1 MATFLFCKVPK
12 EGHYCAKV
20 KATLCSGKSTFVPRE
35 AQWCTSQTPP
45 VNPKHRFLSFRE
57 TSRKQVICTPVT
69 SDINFLES
77 KSKEHPY
84 TPFISLHLKVVLISC
99 NREIINCCGT
109 CKFISPRIDSCT
121 SARNYGGREMIF
133 HTIADGLVFIIN
145 TPLFYFRLHLGI
157 VMGINRD
164 GGKAER

>member
-1 MATFLFCKVPK
+1 M
-12 EGHYCAKV
+12 
-20 KATLCSGKSTFVPRE
+20 R
-35 AQWCTSQTPP
+35 
-45 VNPKHRFLSFRE
+45 
-57 TSRKQVICTPVT
+57 RKQVICTSAT

-109 CKFISPRIDSCT
+109 CKFISPRIDCCT
-121 SARNYGGREMIF
+121 SARNYGWREMIF

-164 GGKAER
+164 GRQGRKMKKPMRRWNSFHKGRHKITGQSPRRLGRKRIYIRTNFKSE

>member
-1 MATFLFCKVPK
+1 MPSRFSRF
-12 EGHYCAKV
+12 AKFA
-20 KATLCSGKSTFVPRE
+20 KRLKKGTIVPRQGHHRARVRALLCPRK

-45 VNPKHRFLSFRE
+45 VNPKPRFLSFRDMR
-57 TSRKQVICTPVT
+57 RKQVICTPVT

-84 TPFISLHLKVVLISC
+84 TPFISLHLKVVLIPC

-121 SARNYGGREMIF
+121 SARNYG
-133 HTIADGLVFIIN
+133 
-145 TPLFYFRLHLGI
+145 
-157 VMGINRD
+157 
-164 GGKAER
+164 

>member
-1 MATFLFCKVPK
+1 M
-12 EGHYCAKV
+12 
-20 KATLCSGKSTFVPRE
+20 R
-35 AQWCTSQTPP
+35 
-45 VNPKHRFLSFRE
+45 
-57 TSRKQVICTPVT
+57 RKQVICTSVT

-133 HTIADGLVFIIN
+133 HTIADGLVFIIT

-157 VMGINRD
+157 VMGIRLKD
-164 GGKAER
+164 EKANEKMERNYIHILLQVQTR

>member
-1 MATFLFCKVPK
+1 MPSRYSCFAKFAKRLRKGTIEPRQ
-12 EGHYCAKV
+12 GHLCARV
-20 KATLCSGKSTFVPRE
+20 RALLCPRK

-121 SARNYGGREMIF
+121 SARNYG
-133 HTIADGLVFIIN
+133 
-145 TPLFYFRLHLGI
+145 
-157 VMGINRD
+157 
-164 GGKAER
+164 

>member
-1 MATFLFCKVPK
+1 MPSRFSRFAKFAKRLRKGTIVPRQ
-12 EGHYCAKV
+12 GHLCARIR
-20 KATLCSGKSTFVPRE
+20 ALLCPRE

-45 VNPKHRFLSFRE
+45 VNPKPRFLSFRD
-57 TSRKQVICTPVT
+57 TSRKQVIWALQT

-109 CKFISPRIDSCT
+109 CKFISPRIDCCT
-121 SARNYGGREMIF
+121 SARNYG
-133 HTIADGLVFIIN
+133 
-145 TPLFYFRLHLGI
+145 
-157 VMGINRD
+157 
-164 GGKAER
+164 

>member
-1 MATFLFCKVPK
+1 MPSRYSCFAKFAKRLRKGTIEPRQ
-12 EGHYCAKV
+12 GH
-20 KATLCSGKSTFVPRE
+20 LCTRVRALLCPRK

-45 VNPKHRFLSFRE
+45 VNPKHRFLSFRDMR
-57 TSRKQVICTPVT
+57 RKQVICTPVT

-84 TPFISLHLKVVLISC
+84 TPFISLHLKVVIISC

-121 SARNYGGREMIF
+121 SARNYG
-133 HTIADGLVFIIN
+133 
-145 TPLFYFRLHLGI
+145 
-157 VMGINRD
+157 
-164 GGKAER
+164 

>member
-1 MATFLFCKVPK
+1 MPSRFSRFSKFAKCLRKGTIEPRQ
-12 EGHYCAKV
+12 GHLCARV
-20 KATLCSGKSTFVPRE
+20 RAQRCPRK

-45 VNPKHRFLSFRE
+45 ENPKHRFLSFRDMR
-57 TSRKQVICTPVT
+57 RKQVIWALQT
-69 SDINFLES
+69 SNINFLES

-121 SARNYGGREMIF
+121 SARNYG
-133 HTIADGLVFIIN
+133 
-145 TPLFYFRLHLGI
+145 
-157 VMGINRD
+157 
-164 GGKAER
+164 